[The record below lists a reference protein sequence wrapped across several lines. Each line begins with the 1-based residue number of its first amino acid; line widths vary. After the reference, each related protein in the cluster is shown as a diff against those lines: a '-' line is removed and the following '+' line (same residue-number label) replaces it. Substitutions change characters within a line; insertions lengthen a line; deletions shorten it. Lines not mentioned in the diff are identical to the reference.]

1 MNKIFFR
8 TSLIALVV
16 SLVMGVA
23 SIWGF
28 TDLLDGPQEELFFK
42 VWWSDLV
49 LLCTSLIGMLVLKI
63 RT

>member
-42 VWWSDLV
+42 VWWSDMA